1 MSSLAG
7 KVLGRYYLLEQIG
20 LGGVATVYKCVDLE
34 RDQKVAV
41 KVQSSHLAA
50 TPQFKERFNREV
62 KVLRALQHAH
72 IVPILDFGEFDD
84 QPFIVMPFYTG
95 GTLSDRLKSGP
106 LSAVEAAKIVDQ
118 LAEALEFAHQQG
130 IVHRDLKPSNIL
142 LDEDENVFLS
152 DFGFAHIT
160 DASLSLTGSG
170 MIGTPAY
177 MSPEQCKGEPI
188 DPRSDQYS
196 LGVLLHQLTT
206 GRLPFN
212 ADTPMAIAIKHV
224 NEPLTPPR
232 KISPNLPEAV
242 ERILVKAM
250 AKKPEARFASVAELN
265 TAFQAALAASVDPSG
280 RLLPQAVLPDHPTL
294 PFPRKELLSQLRA
307 IRFWNRRRVAGL
319 AIVLTLVC
327 VPLAWAMFGSPP
339 AGLSQEN
346 GRSAS
351 VFITPTDLMATIFA
365 LSTDLARPTDGGR
378 LSSGEIRTAVAG
390 TLIAQGVL
398 PPQSISGEGSTGGAA
413 SPTGQ
418 PGTAAGFTPRPRTA
432 TPTRTSPPGP
442 GPSSTASSTPTPTAS
457 PTTAAQPTDTS
468 TRTPTPTDPAAATAT
483 AVTPPSATPVTPPT
497 ATPVTPPT
505 ATLAPPTSTP
515 VPPTPTPLSGCKRHP
530 WQPGYC
536 TPTPTPG

>member
-212 ADTPMAIAIKHV
+212 ADTPMAIAIKHI

-413 SPTGQ
+413 SPTAQ

-442 GPSSTASSTPTPTAS
+442 GPSSTASLTPTPTAS
-457 PTTAAQPTDTS
+457 PTTAGQPTDPS

-483 AVTPPSATPVTPPT
+483 AVTPPS

-530 WQPGYC
+530 WQSGYC